1 MYIFF
6 NWSFMCFSTIYSKR
20 RSVIWK
26 PLLDYRFYVSANQ
39 GCVATFCLRFF
50 MLRLLCFLSSVF
62 CSVLWP
68 CCAYVQVGFRHSNHL
83 LRVRKRL
90 GEVFLCLPQTWLQN
104 PDFFSKTQEVQ
115 GHLLV
120 IIRHSLH
127 LHLGE
132 YKQQQSGSI
141 WFCPGVSLK
150 ISSGTTLTN
159 VEMQSVCLCFF
170 FFLFVL
176 GYTLFDVLLY
186 NSMSNLCSSF
196 VQITMKD
203 KTSVCLQVHE

>member
-1 MYIFF
+1 
-6 NWSFMCFSTIYSKR
+6 
-20 RSVIWK
+20 
-26 PLLDYRFYVSANQ
+26 
-39 GCVATFCLRFF
+39 
-50 MLRLLCFLSSVF
+50 MLRLLCILSSVF

-90 GEVFLCLPQTWLQN
+90 GEVFFCLPQTWLQN

-120 IIRHSLH
+120 TVRHSLN

-141 WFCPGVSLK
+141 RFCRHKQDWKCPGVSLK